1 MSGQHK
7 VAWLC
12 EALLVSRSGYYDW
25 KKRRRQPGP
34 RQVEN
39 ARLRERIRE
48 EFARSRQTYGSPRL
62 ARALGCP
69 GRRNRIARLMRRERI
84 FARQR
89 SKYRVATTDSR
100 HPGLIAP
107 NRVRS
112 LTVQRPDQVWATDA
126 TCVLTG
132 QGWLYL
138 VAVLDVFTRR
148 VIGWA
153 MHQILD
159 AQLVIAALR
168 MALAQR
174 CRGRATDNPPK
185 RSIEVR
191 HGLKSAGEG
200 SFADSRVRIEQKR
213 LRFLHS
219 DSREVVDKIHSSR
232 LLEHLA
238 KVMPADIS
246 RARYP
251 PERQRFRLLLLDE
264 VPRADHVGGLV
275 FFTAHDQLIRQD
287 RKVLRKNTQEPQH
300 RAIPVRR

>member
-7 VAWLC
+7 VAWLS

-69 GRRNRIARLMRRERI
+69 GRRNRIARLMRLERI

-100 HPGLIAP
+100 HGGPIAP
-107 NRVRS
+107 NRVQS
-112 LTVQRPDQVWATDA
+112 LAVQRPDQVWATDA

-153 MHQILD
+153 MHQSLD
-159 AQLVIAALR
+159 AQLVVAALR

-174 CRGRATDNPPK
+174 RPGQPL
-185 RSIEVR
+185 I
-191 HGLKSAGEG
+191 
-200 SFADSRVRIEQKR
+200 I
-213 LRFLHS
+213 HS
-219 DSREVVDKIHSSR
+219 DRGAQFASAAYRQLLTQHR
-232 LLEHLA
+232 LLASMSRKGNCYDNAFIESFWSTLKYELVYHHRFTTYAEARTAIFDYIETFYNRIRMHSALA
-238 KVMPADIS
+238 YLSPINFESK
-246 RARYP
+246 
-251 PERQRFRLLLLDE
+251 L
-264 VPRADHVGGLV
+264 
-275 FFTAHDQLIRQD
+275 
-287 RKVLRKNTQEPQH
+287 N
-300 RAIPVRR
+300 